1 MKIPTHLPYH
11 RLYAELHHQGK
22 KCSEVF
28 SIWCRREGSL
38 GLSLPWLLNLLE
50 AAPSGC
56 LISVLPKGE
65 AAPSWPVKTPETQ
78 RLDGFEHSQSSVS

>member
-1 MKIPTHLPYH
+1 MLNFITKEKSVQRFFLFGVGG
-11 RLYAELHHQGK
+11 R
-22 KCSEVF
+22 
-28 SIWCRREGSL
+28 GSL

-56 LISVLPKGE
+56 LISVLPKGK

-78 RLDGFEHSQSSVS
+78 RLDGFEHSQPSVS